1 MNFLCCF
8 LCCFHPI
15 IIVAQ
20 VSELKGMVTFNEE
33 VLEGVTIKNISKNE
47 YTISNESGFFA
58 INSNVGDSLVFSFIG
73 IQDFNKIVIAEDF
86 QSEILNIRLFEKSIA
101 LEEVEVI
108 EYASINAV
116 SLRLIPEEM
125 KDFTQ
130 YERRLAN
137 AGDFKPIHLLSLLG
151 GSLEVDPIL
160 NAINGRTKRMKF
172 AISLEKKQKNFEFL
186 EINYTEFASE
196 EMKLKEE
203 EIGLFFTYLLENE
216 RLEKMVKNHQK
227 DQFRFFLMEEWNRFQ
242 KNIVKNISK
251 PNEKP

>member
-8 LCCFHPI
+8 LCCFHTI

-33 VLEGVTIKNISKNE
+33 ALEGVTIKNISKNE
-47 YTISNESGFFA
+47 YTISSESGFFA
-58 INSNVGDSLVFSFIG
+58 INSNVGDSLAFSFIG

-86 QSEILNIRLFEKSIA
+86 QSEILNIRLFEKSTV

-116 SLRLIPEEM
+116 SLGLIPEEM

-137 AGDFKPIHLLSLLG
+137 TGDFKPIHLLSLLG

-160 NAINGRTKRMKF
+160 NDINGRTKRMKF
-172 AISLEKKQKNFEFL
+172 AISLEKKQKNYEFL

-203 EIGLFFTYLLENE
+203 EIGLFFTYILENE
-216 RLEKMVKNHQK
+216 RLEKMIKNHQK
-227 DQFRFFLMEEWNRFQ
+227 DRFRFFLMEEWNRFQ